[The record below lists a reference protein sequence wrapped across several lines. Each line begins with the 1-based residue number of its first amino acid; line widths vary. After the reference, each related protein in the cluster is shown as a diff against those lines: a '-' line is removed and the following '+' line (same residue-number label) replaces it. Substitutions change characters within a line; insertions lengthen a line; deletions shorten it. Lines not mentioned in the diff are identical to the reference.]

1 MRKMTISP
9 LCIKMS
15 FAELPLVLANVSIN
29 HHWMAL
35 SNVVSDKTK
44 FPRAIVRDKEDTHV
58 RGAALLWLHL
68 WQAGMWWGFTG
79 FINNCLKQADKRQ
92 CCSESAGPVSLP
104 LRQHPPLRPPCSPL
118 HLTTFP
124 HFLMNGYHQHP
135 SPTPSRLSSP
145 LLASPEP
152 LSLNVEK
159 KLRQLRSV

>member
-79 FINNCLKQADKRQ
+79 FINNCQKKGDTKG
-92 CCSESAGPVSLP
+92 SAVLNLQEQGHSPPFPGS
-104 LRQHPPLRPPCSPL
+104 QHP
-118 HLTTFP
+118 F
-124 HFLMNGYHQHP
+124 
-135 SPTPSRLSSP
+135 LSSHP
-145 LLASPEP
+145 AVHSTLP
-152 LSLNVEK
+152 LSLTFSGVVTSSTPAP
-159 KLRQLRSV
+159 LHPVCSPSPHRC